1 MLQSVLKLTSQD
13 DTARPALV
21 EAVKAMRQVADD
33 VDEAGRQREMQVLAH
48 LIATRM
54 ERNPIPT
61 GPSSYSSSPNS
72 GLPASS
78 STIHLPSP
86 STHSNFGGG
95 VDSFHSQNCTLTSS
109 QLNAFGACLLA
120 GSLDVLHHHSR
131 VNPLSLPLRFK
142 YHGVFLYQGWIML
155 VKVQT
160 RRPHAFEARHWF
172 PLWAA
177 RLTVLEDSKNEKNRS
192 LLPHSFRISVHEH
205 HFDMGVSTAAEK
217 QIWVEA
223 LSSCIRQAEV
233 APPKKSECASW
244 PSSLQLV
251 ADGELEEEEEVEEEI
266 DEDDEQGDKRNNGR
280 RNNRRRSSIPDPLSN
295 VWAHFPLLTSSG
307 SAGQSAVSS
316 SQSSQAISSS
326 IPLKLAS
333 PSQRASHDRYML
345 ASQSLL
351 AARTKDS
358 SAAHDALVL
367 WQKQTQH
374 SLSVPSIS
382 AAVSSK
388 MGLNKLGRSSGIDSQ
403 FLHSSSSSN
412 LSGSTAAAK
421 LQRRKSFASVLD
433 LMNSMTASPDALI
446 LQHQQQQLGASP
458 TFRHSQL
465 PEGAVDPET
474 TWRSTFKRRSNK
486 PRPSTMII
494 TPEMLANVAAQSE
507 SQPKSSQSAPDTSPP
522 PTSPQSAGSP
532 PLPPPLDLST
542 ISPTSLFAP
551 DGTLLPISAVS
562 NASMSPG
569 LTSSQPQSM
578 SQSQVGLSSPEQF
591 SRGHSRTRSG
601 ASISQAVRDALS
613 STYGFGGGRSRT
625 RSSQTTHD
633 GMDLSANSTPPNL
646 SPMGLGNTIA
656 LPGESRRNSIS
667 SAGPASTAFA
677 EFGAEG
683 GLGLVEGEKQPR
695 SGSLSRGSGSSI
707 RRALTSTSNSPSAFK
722 PFLNLRAN
730 SSRDSLNS
738 NFKSSNASALASLRS
753 SPNHLE
759 ISTPQFQNTKNS
771 FGSSF
776 VSSLR
781 RARSGSVTSL
791 QESSSS
797 THLPN
802 NSSSTLAV
810 ESTNNDLNSS
820 SGGTISKRRWPK
832 LRSGSSSPN
841 VNSGSELPPMPALPS
856 PSASYS
862 PPSSK
867 EKELRRP
874 SFGRRLLSNR
884 FSMIS
889 SGVGVNSQSSPSIL
903 NSNSMASSAV
913 SSRRTSELDAVVE
926 SVAVVTGKPVED
938 VDGLE
943 GNEGSLS
950 GAFEKD
956 ATIRSRPNLLK
967 RTSTIDGIVRSEE
980 EKA

>member
-1 MLQSVLKLTSQD
+1 MNKLTFLIVSLPFSISFNQAPSFSVYKNFASRHAEALAVVREAERRTSEWAAYEKRCADILRRNNGSQVSSNASSTPTSAASSRVNTPSTSRRGSDISGAAKPSGLTVTPIDSSITSGEGSNESSSSSLPAAPVLTSATSSSSFTRQPSSGSTGARLVFADFFIKPIQRLCLLPLMLQSVLKLTSQD

-474 TWRSTFKRRSNK
+474 TWRSTLRGDQTN
-486 PRPSTMII
+486 
-494 TPEMLANVAAQSE
+494 Q
-507 SQPKSSQSAPDTSPP
+507 
-522 PTSPQSAGSP
+522 
-532 PLPPPLDLST
+532 DLQ
-542 ISPTSLFAP
+542 L
-551 DGTLLPISAVS
+551 
-562 NASMSPG
+562 
-569 LTSSQPQSM
+569 
-578 SQSQVGLSSPEQF
+578 
-591 SRGHSRTRSG
+591 
-601 ASISQAVRDALS
+601 
-613 STYGFGGGRSRT
+613 
-625 RSSQTTHD
+625 
-633 GMDLSANSTPPNL
+633 
-646 SPMGLGNTIA
+646 
-656 LPGESRRNSIS
+656 
-667 SAGPASTAFA
+667 
-677 EFGAEG
+677 
-683 GLGLVEGEKQPR
+683 
-695 SGSLSRGSGSSI
+695 
-707 RRALTSTSNSPSAFK
+707 
-722 PFLNLRAN
+722 
-730 SSRDSLNS
+730 
-738 NFKSSNASALASLRS
+738 
-753 SPNHLE
+753 
-759 ISTPQFQNTKNS
+759 
-771 FGSSF
+771 
-776 VSSLR
+776 
-781 RARSGSVTSL
+781 
-791 QESSSS
+791 
-797 THLPN
+797 
-802 NSSSTLAV
+802 
-810 ESTNNDLNSS
+810 
-820 SGGTISKRRWPK
+820 
-832 LRSGSSSPN
+832 
-841 VNSGSELPPMPALPS
+841 
-856 PSASYS
+856 
-862 PPSSK
+862 
-867 EKELRRP
+867 
-874 SFGRRLLSNR
+874 
-884 FSMIS
+884 
-889 SGVGVNSQSSPSIL
+889 
-903 NSNSMASSAV
+903 
-913 SSRRTSELDAVVE
+913 
-926 SVAVVTGKPVED
+926 
-938 VDGLE
+938 
-943 GNEGSLS
+943 
-950 GAFEKD
+950 
-956 ATIRSRPNLLK
+956 
-967 RTSTIDGIVRSEE
+967 
-980 EKA
+980 